1 MRPSLLCVPF
11 LGILALGLIG
21 CADRTDA
28 ERRAAEP
35 SSSAA
40 SEQADADVPPA
51 TAPATP
57 APAGMDG
64 PTPAAGAISYAGFGP
79 ARFGATQEAV
89 RMAWGKDMVG
99 GPGDPDGC
107 YYLYPQPKA
116 QSSYRIAFMIEHQ
129 RFARL
134 DVDAAGIAAPGGGQ
148 VGMSI
153 GEIRALYPGIA
164 EQPHKYVEGG
174 KNLRHAHASDSVLV
188 FELDP
193 NGKVTQWR
201 VGVPPQVDYVEGCG

>member
-21 CADRTDA
+21 CADSTDA
-28 ERRAAEP
+28 PTAEP
-35 SSSAA
+35 PSSAA
-40 SEQADADVPPA
+40 SEQVDADVPPA

-57 APAGMDG
+57 APVGRDG

-79 ARFGATQEAV
+79 AKFGATQEVV

-134 DVDAAGIAAPGGGQ
+134 DVDAAGIVAPGGGQ
-148 VGMSI
+148 VGMSV

-174 KNLRHAHASDSVLV
+174 KNLRHTDASGSVLL

-193 NGKVTQWR
+193 AGKVTEWR